1 MEYWRYHVPP
11 KFTVRLIVG
20 MRYWWESRLSRPR
33 MSKSFTSMLVLN
45 EVDRRKIKENQYE
58 FPATNPVSDEAKDMI
73 TSLLCPDPH
82 NRPSID
88 EISDHKFFHSGEL
101 PREIP
106 VSTLEAP
113 PVWEPISKPMS
124 ELNWRFLSVQAGLGK
139 NVQVG
144 QDAGKSVQACIAVNE
159 HALKGHVARLQQE
172 QGVVAKELNVLPMT
186 LSPRVPAPA
195 IGGPDE
201 GRLMGKTSR
210 RSLRKGLV
218 GEDDKEN
225 ELPKAA
231 AGSLKRKLHVAKKRP
246 SVKEAF
252 EGIPEEPV
260 EEPVKPR
267 RMAPPERK
275 PGGNIL
281 KISTSQPPALSSSG
295 SVPTEQSLGE
305 SQASGAKRTLR
316 GARSAEPLA
325 SLPAKVESNVHSKVL
340 ATAQTQRAILKRTT
354 GQDNLR
360 QVISSSHLPNG

>member
-1 MEYWRYHVPP
+1 
-11 KFTVRLIVG
+11 
-20 MRYWWESRLSRPR
+20 
-33 MSKSFTSMLVLN
+33 MSKSFTSIPVVN
-45 EVDRRKIKENQYE
+45 GVDSRKIKENQYE
-58 FPATNPVSDEAKDMI
+58 FPATNPVSDEAKDLI

-101 PREIP
+101 PREMP
-106 VSTLEAP
+106 VLTLESP
-113 PVWEPISKPMS
+113 PVWDPISKPMS
-124 ELNWRFLSVQAGLGK
+124 ELHWRFLSVQAGLGK

-144 QDAGKSVQACIAVNE
+144 QDAGKSVQACIAANE

-172 QGVVAKELNVLPMT
+172 QGVVAKEVNVLPMT

-201 GRLMGKTSR
+201 GRLMGKASR
-210 RSLRKGLV
+210 RSLRKALV

-225 ELPKAA
+225 ELPKAGT
-231 AGSLKRKLHVAKKRP
+231 GSSKRKTQVAKKRP

-275 PGGNIL
+275 PSGNIL
-281 KISTSQPPALSSSG
+281 KMSTSQPPASSSSG
-295 SVPTEQSLGE
+295 SAPTDQSPTESL
-305 SQASGAKRTLR
+305 ASGAKRTLR
-316 GARSAEPLA
+316 GAKSTDPLA
-325 SLPAKVESNVHSKVL
+325 TLLTKVEMNVPSRVP
-340 ATAQTQRAILKRTT
+340 ATAQTQRAVLKRTT

-360 QVISSSHLPNG
+360 QVISNSHLPNG